1 MGLRL
6 SKEYGVNPSIDMC
19 FVCGEEIDIIL
30 FGTSY
35 KDENGKTAQAPTKI
49 CSGRLCKKCE
59 EFIERGYVFFIVV
72 KDGQSGK
79 NPRRSGPIVQIK
91 KEVAKEMFNADV
103 QNINYL
109 EESAY
114 KQIFVENA

>member
-6 SKEYGVNPSIDMC
+6 SKEHGVNPSIDTC
-19 FVCGEEIDIIL
+19 FVCGEEIDLIL

-35 KDENGKTAQAPTKI
+35 KDENGKTAKAPAKI

-59 EFIERGYVFFIVV
+59 ELIERGYVFFIVV
-72 KDGQSGK
+72 KDGKPCK
-79 NPRRSGPIVQIK
+79 NPQRSGPIVQMK
-91 KEVAKEMFNADV
+91 KEVAKEMFHDGV
-103 QNINYL
+103 HNINYL